1 MLKCRRNPSNDL
13 YICYLDRWKS
23 FCLERQLDPIFSDV
37 CHVLEFLQCLFQD
50 TDVARG
56 SSAICTA
63 RSALSSIVILPD
75 GTKVG
80 ENKFVKQFIKGVC
93 NMKPAKPR
101 YLDSWD
107 PNIVLEMFKN
117 EEWNPLDQLTLM
129 ELSVKTVMLI
139 LLATYQRGQIILAL
153 NLERMT
159 MLKDEVRFEILRADL
174 KQGSKK
180 NCKPKPIVFC
190 KRIDTPELCIFEH
203 LQCYLSRTL
212 AVRNDVKQVFLIT
225 RKPFNAVSR
234 ECVSKWVKAV
244 MKHAK
249 IDVEYFAPG
258 STRGASSSQAYAAGI
273 PVQDILDK
281 AGWSRIDTFLKW
293 YQR

>member
-249 IDVEYFAPG
+249 
-258 STRGASSSQAYAAGI
+258 TRGPRS
-273 PVQDILDK
+273 
-281 AGWSRIDTFLKW
+281 
-293 YQR
+293 